1 MRNISL
7 LLFVLNQ
14 ENKKRTMIMITNKL
28 NEGLIEA
35 IKEKIPANSNI
46 ANVLMDNLFIGREAV
61 YRRLRGEVP
70 FTLIEAA
77 IISRKL
83 GVSLDKMIGV
93 SFKENAVFDMNVVHH
108 SNPFE
113 TYYDIINKYTELL
126 KSIEDDPIS

>member
-61 YRRLRGEVP
+61 
-70 FTLIEAA
+70 
-77 IISRKL
+77 
-83 GVSLDKMIGV
+83 
-93 SFKENAVFDMNVVHH
+93 
-108 SNPFE
+108 
-113 TYYDIINKYTELL
+113 
-126 KSIEDDPIS
+126 